1 MPGPLLALIP
11 LAISAASSI
20 YQGIKGAK
28 QKREAQKLQ
37 AEADAKDAA
46 NLADARRMALT
57 GMPEAEY
64 MQQLQNIYRN
74 QASALGALRDRRS
87 ALAGAT
93 SIQQATN
100 DATLS
105 LAAKDAQMRREAERA
120 ALGQANRNAGLK
132 REQGMYERQS
142 GEALTG
148 AAMQNI
154 FNVGAYGAMAAG
166 GAFGNNSANGTGSYS
181 GSSSGAYSGFKP
193 IDTSLYGKGGY
204 TGGLGY
210 AKPY

>member
-11 LAISAASSI
+11 LAISAATSI

-37 AEADAKDAA
+37 AEADQKDAA

-74 QASALGALRDRRS
+74 QATALGALRDRRS
-87 ALAGAT
+87 ALSGAT

-100 DATLS
+100 DATLN
-105 LAAKDAQMRREAERA
+105 LASQDAQMRREAERA

-132 REQGMYERQS
+132 REQGMYERES
-142 GEALTG
+142 GQALTG
-148 AAMQNI
+148 AAMQNLY
-154 FNVGAYGAMAAG
+154 NTGMAAASVFGATGYG
-166 GAFGNNSANGTGSYS
+166 GASGASG
-181 GSSSGAYSGFKP
+181 GSSGIYAGMKP
-193 IDTSLYGKGGY
+193 LDTSLYGKGGY

>member
-11 LAISAASSI
+11 LAISAATSI

-37 AEADAKDAA
+37 AEADQKDAA

-74 QASALGALRDRRS
+74 QATALGALRDRRS
-87 ALAGAT
+87 ALSGAT

-100 DATLS
+100 DAS
-105 LAAKDAQMRREAERA
+105 LQLASQDAQMRREAERT

-132 REQGMYERQS
+132 REQGMYERES
-142 GEALTG
+142 GQALTG
-148 AAMQNI
+148 AALQNI
-154 FNVGAYGAMAAG
+154 YNVGMTAASVFGAKGIG
-166 GAFGNNSANGTGSYS
+166 GSGGYS
-181 GSSSGAYSGFKP
+181 GGSSSIYSGMKP
-193 IDTSLYGKGGY
+193 MDTSLYGTGGY
-204 TGGLGY
+204 KGGLGF

>member
-11 LAISAASSI
+11 LAISAATSI

-37 AEADAKDAA
+37 DEADQKDAA

-64 MQQLQNIYRN
+64 MKQLQEIYRN
-74 QASALGALRDRRS
+74 QATALGALRDRRS
-87 ALAGAT
+87 ALSGAT

-100 DATLS
+100 DATLA
-105 LAAKDAQMRREAERA
+105 LASKDAQMRREAERT
-120 ALGQANRNAGLK
+120 ALGQANRNAGIK
-132 REQGMYERQS
+132 REQGMYERES
-142 GEALTG
+142 GQALTG
-148 AAMQNI
+148 AAMQNL
-154 FNVGAYGAMAAG
+154 FNTAGAGSAMLYDILSKKPKSDSSG
-166 GAFGNNSANGTGSYS
+166 IYS
-181 GSSSGAYSGFKP
+181 GMKP
-193 IDTSLYGKGGY
+193 LDTSLYGSGGY
-204 TGGLGY
+204 SGGLGY